1 MNIFPPERDLP
12 EGRHQLLKEFV
23 MTALQND
30 PTPSQPTPSPA
41 SSTSP
46 TSPASSRSARPRR
59 KLLRA
64 GVLAPALGLAAAAAV
79 ALPLIFGGT
88 PAYAVA
94 KNPDG
99 TISITIDEAKDPKAL
114 ESDLKRM
121 GYNIV
126 VDYLPEGKKCATR
139 PRGTN
144 WVPKEE
150 DSLSVFPPTVD
161 TGGFQIDPQ
170 QIKPGQTGVL
180 EFAVTENAE
189 AGTVV
194 AGIWARISNGPVAPC
209 DLTDG
214 SAPLGD

>member
-12 EGRHQLLKEFV
+12 EGRHQLLKELV
-23 MTALQND
+23 MTALEN
-30 PTPSQPTPSPA
+30 TPAPA
-41 SSTSP
+41 SEPS
-46 TSPASSRSARPRR
+46 RPRR
-59 KLLRA
+59 KLLRT

-79 ALPLIFGGT
+79 ALPLLFGGT
-88 PAYAVA
+88 PAHAVA

-99 TISITIDEAKDPKAL
+99 TISITLNEAKDPKAL
-114 ESDLKRM
+114 ESDLRRM

-139 PRGTN
+139 PRGTT

-150 DSLSVFPPTVD
+150 APLSVFPPTVD
-161 TGGFQIDPQ
+161 TEGFQIDPQ

-180 EFAVTENAE
+180 EFAVNENPE
-189 AGTVV
+189 LGSVV
-194 AGIWARISNGPVAPC
+194 AGIWARVSNGPVAPC
-209 DLTDG
+209 DLIDG